1 MKLTFKHLTG
11 GLMLLVFSIST
22 GTSKAQTLDIKQMP
36 ATAVRQQGSFFQYAV
51 YINED
56 KPESDEGAMDAV
68 KSVWLANERVG
79 TVEKVCVTN
88 PQAPAVW
95 QQMNTPEA
103 NAVDVPITNIAAADK
118 AWVVITDM
126 TKVIVEGCPDGRNI
140 YTYIIDTENHTAK
153 QFPSTEGFIK
163 AHWDK
168 KEIVLGFYGYDDSGR
183 YSYKRIYSLDG
194 RFIRNTGEIE
204 RE

>member
-1 MKLTFKHLTG
+1 MKLSFRHFTG
-11 GLMLLVFSIST
+11 ELMLLVFTMST
-22 GTSKAQTLDIKQMP
+22 GISKAQTIDIKQMP

-153 QFPSTEGFIK
+153 QFPSTEG
-163 AHWDK
+163 
-168 KEIVLGFYGYDDSGR
+168 LTG
-183 YSYKRIYSLDG
+183 
-194 RFIRNTGEIE
+194 IRRKLSSASTDTMTPAATLINASTRSTAASSAIPVKLNGNNQ
-204 RE
+204 

>member
-1 MKLTFKHLTG
+1 MKLSIRHFLG
-11 GLMLLVFSIST
+11 GILMLVFCMST
-22 GTSKAQTLDIKQMP
+22 GTSKAQTMDIKQMP

-183 YSYKRIYSLDG
+183 YSYKRIYSLTG

>member
-1 MKLTFKHLTG
+1 MKLSIRHFIG
-11 GLMLLVFSIST
+11 GILMLLFAMSAS
-22 GTSKAQTLDIKQMP
+22 TSKAQTIDIKHMP
-36 ATAVRQQGSFFQYAV
+36 ATAERQQGSFFQYAV

-68 KSVWLANERVG
+68 KSIWLANERMG

-103 NAVDVPITNIAAADK
+103 NAVDVPLTDIAAADK
-118 AWVVITDM
+118 AWVVAGDVS
-126 TKVIVEGCPDGRNI
+126 KVIVEGCPDGRNV
-140 YTYIIDTENHTAK
+140 YTYIIDTKNHTAK
-153 QFPSTEGFIK
+153 QFPSTEGFIE
-163 AHWDK
+163 ANWDK
-168 KEIVLGFYGYDDSGR
+168 QEVTLGFYGYDDSGR
-183 YSYKRIYSLDG
+183 YSYKRIYSLTG
-194 RFIRNTGEIE
+194 RFVRNTGEIE